1 MSIFSD
7 LVKLNHDNKCRQ
19 KNIATS
25 QTIVLPG
32 QVRTIVQTTVQT
44 NLNSN
49 QIEPN
54 SDTV

>member
-49 QIEPN
+49 QIQPN